1 MHHVNP
7 TTPFPK
13 VISTTHD
20 MTEKKLFAFNDVKD
34 YEIISSSLDKKALK
48 LSGNLNDTTYLCD
61 FISYA
66 YFFPSQIS
74 YLF

>member
-1 MHHVNP
+1 
-7 TTPFPK
+7 
-13 VISTTHD
+13 

-48 LSGNLNDTTYLCD
+48 LSGNLIDTTYLCD